1 MKNRYSTFCSIV
13 FATLSFIVLLSSPAK
28 AHPWGGLVID
38 SDGNLYFTF
47 ICPFVDDDHYACVW
61 KIDTNQELSEMLKS
75 QRSPSDIILSNSPGR
90 NIYAA
95 ERNGFSPNFT
105 NTLWEI
111 QNSEA
116 SIIISPN
123 RNQDAFFIQA
133 YAVSD
138 NGIIYFA
145 KENQL
150 FKRDSDGNITE
161 VKLGKDLGNIRLLEF
176 GNNGELY
183 IMNSSHLYVKTGDDL
198 RLIAP
203 TLKEEDPEN
212 IPFRGANIFFD
223 MAIDKNDNI
232 YLAYYGNRKV
242 IRISSAG
249 EIETILESKA
259 PWSPHGVDVI
269 NGEVYIL
276 ESTLGNGKWWKFWDN
291 EDDEIIPRIRKVD
304 SDGEITELFRYS
316 SN

>member
-38 SDGNLYFTF
+38 SEGNLYFTF

-61 KIDTNQELSEMLKS
+61 KIDTNQELSEVLKS
-75 QRSPSDIILSNSPGR
+75 QRSPSDIILSSSPGR

-95 ERNGFSPNFT
+95 ERNGYSPNFT

-111 QNSEA
+111 QGSEV
-116 SIIISPN
+116 SILISPN
-123 RNQDAFFIQA
+123 RNQDVFFIQA

-138 NGIIYFA
+138 NGTIYFA

-150 FKRDSDGNITE
+150 FERVSNGKISE
-161 VKLGKDLGNIRLLEF
+161 VKLGKDLGNIRLLEV

-183 IMNSSHLYVKTGDDL
+183 IMNSSDLYVKTGDNL

-203 TLKEEDPEN
+203 GLKKEDPEN

-223 MAIDKNDNI
+223 IAIDKNDNI

-242 IRISSAG
+242 IRISLAG
-249 EIETILESKA
+249 EIQTILESQA

-269 NGEVYIL
+269 DGEVYVL
-276 ESTLGNGKWWKFWDN
+276 ESTLGNGKWWKFWEK

-304 SDGEITELFRYS
+304 NDGEITELFRYS
-316 SN
+316 SD